1 MWNITL
7 DIFSTQN
14 REWSR
19 GRLCHGPLARYVKL
33 WVAHAPGMSGTFSPP
48 SRVSDPDMHH
58 GTCVTHVPCC
68 MPRSLTGGFLWRRWQ
83 GKRSRH
89 YRRMR
94 NPQIY
99 VPGKRPVS
107 VGIAGCYNDNL
118 RCHQWRHNRHCG
130 SSRFSVF
137 VYPSKY
143 FYVSNQ
149 IICKI
154 SWHSVPSNSP
164 YLAVCFLQITQK
176 RRPMARLLYSSF

>member
-1 MWNITL
+1 MKYNFRHFLYTKPRVITRPAL
-7 DIFSTQN
+7 PWASCQIRQIMGCACAGNAGNVF
-14 REWSR
+14 
-19 GRLCHGPLARYVKL
+19 
-33 WVAHAPGMSGTFSPP
+33 PP

-58 GTCVTHVPCC
+58 GTCC
-68 MPRSLTGGFLWRRWQ
+68 MPRSLTSGFLRSWWQ

-89 YRRMR
+89 YRRMY

-99 VPGKRPVS
+99 VPGKRPVA

-118 RCHQWRHNRHCG
+118 RCHQWRHSRHCG

-137 VYPSKY
+137 VYPSKC

-154 SWHSVPSNSP
+154 SLHSVPSTSP
-164 YLAVCFLQITQK
+164 YLAGCFLQITQK
-176 RRPMARLLYSSF
+176 RRPIARLLYSSF